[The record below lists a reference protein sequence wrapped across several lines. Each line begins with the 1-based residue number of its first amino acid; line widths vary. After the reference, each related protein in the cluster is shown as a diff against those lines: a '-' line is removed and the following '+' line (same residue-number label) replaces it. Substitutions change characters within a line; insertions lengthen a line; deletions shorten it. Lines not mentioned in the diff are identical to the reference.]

1 MPILGHEMLVEF
13 LQKYFK
19 SHGQI
24 KMVTPIVLTFPLL
37 QKGNFYESRNPGLVK
52 TCLSLIASHGVMAKP
67 NRMAKKGLTNSYF
80 RQKLPH

>member
-1 MPILGHEMLVEF
+1 MGNVRGILA
-13 LQKYFK
+13 KDFK
-19 SHGQI
+19 SHGQF
-24 KMVTPIVLTFPLL
+24 KMFTPIILTLTRVY

-52 TCLSLIASHGVMAKP
+52 TCLSLIASYVVMAKP